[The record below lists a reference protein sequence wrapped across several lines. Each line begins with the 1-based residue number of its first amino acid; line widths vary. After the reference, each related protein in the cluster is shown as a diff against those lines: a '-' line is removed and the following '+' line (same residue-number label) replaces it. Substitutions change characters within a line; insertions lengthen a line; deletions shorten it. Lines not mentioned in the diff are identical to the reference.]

1 MTNTFKITEQ
11 AAERFY
17 RLPKVFFTNANYK
30 KMSNDAKIAYALLQD
45 RLELSIK
52 NEWFDEEGSIFF
64 LYGNEQLGEILNC
77 SKPTVIKIK
86 KELQKCELLSE
97 KRMGLSKSN
106 RLFLL
111 KPVAD
116 MDDVHALN
124 GEEQT
129 VESLEPQQ
137 KLNILTSRSQNS
149 LLQEVKIFNTNDTDF
164 SDTDL
169 NDTEVSIHQVIEQLE
184 IPTPLKDVLMQNQD
198 RLMDDSIR
206 VKDIERHYKAHA
218 GILNDYQYASA
229 LQYSLEKTPGRIK
242 SISARLTK
250 AIEDKQKWVREQ
262 QKPSAGMQKKE
273 IVPDWFHAHKEERR
287 KASLEMATT
296 AVIDG
301 LSEEMKIKKEQL
313 LKELRG

>member
-11 AAERFY
+11 VAERFY
-17 RLPKVFFTNANYK
+17 RLPKVFFTNSNYK

-45 RLELSIK
+45 RLELSIR

-86 KELQKCELLSE
+86 KELQKCALLSE

-116 MDDVHALN
+116 MDDVRALN
-124 GEEQT
+124 NEEER

-149 LLQEVKIFNTNDTDF
+149 LLQEVKYFNTNDTDF

-169 NDTEVSIHQVIEQLE
+169 NDTEVSIHQEIGKLE
-184 IPTPLKDVLMQNQD
+184 IPTSLKDVLMQNQD
-198 RLMDDSIR
+198 RLMDDRIQ
-206 VKDIERHYKAHA
+206 VMDIERHYKAHA
-218 GILNDYQYASA
+218 GILTDYQYASA
-229 LQYSLEKTPGRIK
+229 LQYSLEKTPGTIK
-242 SISARLTK
+242 NISARLTK
-250 AIEDKQKWVREQ
+250 AVEDKQKWLREQ
-262 QKPSAGMQKKE
+262 QQTSGVKLKE
-273 IVPDWFHAHKEERR
+273 ETVPDWLHQQKERR
-287 KASLEMATT
+287 KASQEIAATSEM
-296 AVIDG
+296 DE
-301 LSEEMKIKKEQL
+301 LSEEMQLKKEQL
-313 LKELRG
+313 LQKLRG

>member
-11 AAERFY
+11 VAERFY
-17 RLPKVFFTNANYK
+17 RLPKVFFTNSSYK

-86 KELQKCELLSE
+86 KELQKCELLTE

-116 MDDVHALN
+116 MDDVRALN
-124 GEEQT
+124 TEEKT

-137 KLNILTSRSQNS
+137 KLNILTSRCQNS
-149 LLQEVKIFNTNDTDF
+149 LLQEVKNFNTNDTDF

-169 NDTEVSIHQVIEQLE
+169 NDTEVSIHQEIEKVE
-184 IPTPLKDVLMQNQD
+184 IPTSLKEVLMQNQD
-198 RLMDDSIR
+198 RLMDDNIQ

-218 GILNDYQYASA
+218 GILTDYQYASA
-229 LQYSLEKTPGRIK
+229 LQYSLEKTPGTIK

-250 AIEDKQKWVREQ
+250 AVGDKQKWLREQ
-262 QKPSAGMQKKE
+262 QPSSRNSRE
-273 IVPDWFHAHKEERR
+273 ETVPDWFFEHKEERNQ
-287 KASLEMATT
+287 ANMELAATSET
-296 AVIDG
+296 EG
-301 LSEEMKIKKEQL
+301 LSEEMQMMKEQL
-313 LKELRG
+313 LQKLRG

>member
-1 MTNTFKITEQ
+1 MTNRFKITEQ
-11 AAERFY
+11 VAARFY
-17 RLPKVFFTNANYK
+17 RLPKVFFTNCRYK

-86 KELQKCELLSE
+86 KELQKCELLTE

-116 MDDVHALN
+116 MEDIKALN
-124 GEEQT
+124 SET
-129 VESLEPQQ
+129 KMTTSLEPHK
-137 KLNILTSRSQNS
+137 KLNNLTSRNQNS

-164 SDTDL
+164 SNTDL
-169 NDTEVSIHQVIEQLE
+169 NDTEVSIHQIIEQLE
-184 IPTPLKDVLMQNQD
+184 IPTSLKDVMMQNQE
-198 RLMDDSIR
+198 RLMDDNIQ
-206 VKDIERHYKAHA
+206 VNDIERHYKAHA
-218 GILNDYQYASA
+218 EILNEYQYASA
-229 LQYSLEKTPGRIK
+229 LQYSLEKTPGQIK

-250 AIEDKQKWVREQ
+250 AIKDKQKWLGDQKQKSPKNLRE
-262 QKPSAGMQKKE
+262 E
-273 IVPDWFHAHKEERR
+273 IVPDWFYENKEPGR
-287 KASLEMATT
+287 KE
-296 AVIDG
+296 IDK
-301 LSEEMKIKKEQL
+301 LSEEMQIKKEEL
-313 LKELRG
+313 LQELKG

>member
-11 AAERFY
+11 VAERFY
-17 RLPKVFFTNANYK
+17 RLPKVFFTNCRYK

-52 NEWFDEEGSIFF
+52 NDWFDEEGSIFF

-106 RLFLL
+106 RLYLL

-116 MDDVHALN
+116 MEDVRALN
-124 GEEQT
+124 SEVDTLQ
-129 VESLEPQQ
+129 SLEPQQ

-169 NDTEVSIHQVIEQLE
+169 NDTEVSIHHMIVELE
-184 IPTPLKDVLMQNQD
+184 IPTSLKDVLMQNQI
-198 RLMDDSIR
+198 RLMDDNIEI
-206 VKDIERHYKAHA
+206 KDIERHYKAHA
-218 GILNDYQYASA
+218 GILTDYQYASA
-229 LQYSLEKTPGRIK
+229 LQYSLEKTPGKIK

-250 AIEDKQKWVREQ
+250 ALKDKQKWLSEQKQGSTKNARE
-262 QKPSAGMQKKE
+262 E
-273 IVPDWFHAHKEERR
+273 IVPDWFNEHKDERG
-287 KASLEMATT
+287 KGDQGINTLSDEMQLER
-296 AVIDG
+296 D
-301 LSEEMKIKKEQL
+301 QL
-313 LKELRG
+313 LQELKG